1 VKAADIYNCRYRF
14 SALPQGTIHFPFLT
28 MSDLADPAFANLTAQ
43 LVRGF
48 RTSLTDDASVQPPEE
63 VTRLAGELSRMAKAN
78 GIPPEALLTRIKA
91 AWTDAALTRGYPSRS
106 DWYDQLVMHCLE
118 EYYMP
123 LVQ

>member
-1 VKAADIYNCRYRF
+1 MA
-14 SALPQGTIHFPFLT
+14 
-28 MSDLADPAFANLTAQ
+28 DLADPAFTNLTAQ
-43 LVRGF
+43 LVRSF

-78 GIPPEALLTRIKA
+78 GIPPDALLTHIKA
-91 AWTDAALTRGYPSRS
+91 AWTDAAPTRGDPSRT

-123 LVQ
+123 LV

>member
-1 VKAADIYNCRYRF
+1 
-14 SALPQGTIHFPFLT
+14 
-28 MSDLADPAFANLTAQ
+28 MSDLADPAFSNLTAQ
-43 LVRGF
+43 LVRSF
-48 RTSLTDDASVQPPEE
+48 RSSLTDDANVQPPEE

-78 GIPPEALLTRIKA
+78 GIPSEALLTRIKA

-123 LVQ
+123 LVE